1 MPSRNASERR
11 AIASIAALSR
21 SANES
26 GRDRLAAANDAY
38 RASFNVRHEC
48 NVCKL
53 IEVDQTLPADEIAR
67 RGEAV
72 YRLHMRRLALRRDRS
87 KRLAAEHLAAAE
99 AADEEMAHI
108 AAAD

>member
-1 MPSRNASERR
+1 MPARNASERR

-21 SANES
+21 SASES
-26 GRDRLAAANDAY
+26 GRDRLAAANTAY

-53 IEVDQTLPADEIAR
+53 IEIDQTLPADEIAR

-72 YRLHMRRLALRRDRS
+72 YKLHMRRLALRRDRS
-87 KRLAAEHLAAAE
+87 RRIADEHLAVAE
-99 AADEEMAHI
+99 AADNELARI
-108 AAAD
+108 AAAE

>member
-1 MPSRNASERR
+1 MPARNASERA

-21 SANES
+21 SATES
-26 GRDRLAAANDAY
+26 GRDRLAAANAAY

-53 IEVDQTLPADEIAR
+53 IEIDQTLPAEEVAR
-67 RGEAV
+67 RGEAA

-87 KRLAAEHLAAAE
+87 KRLAAEHLANAV
-99 AADEEMAHI
+99 AADEELARI
-108 AAAD
+108 AAAE